1 MCGRFTLTRT
11 NLRDVATILEAE
23 LDEELEAAYSPRY
36 NVAPS
41 NIHWLLVNEGGRR
54 QIVAG
59 RWGFPIAFGP
69 RKDDPVGLINA
80 RSETAASKP
89 TFRDAFAR
97 ARCAVLADGFFEWS
111 GPRGRR
117 TPTWFHAPSLELLPL
132 AGLWREQ
139 VCPETG
145 EVERRFTILTTEAN
159 AVIEPCHAR
168 MPAIL
173 PPASVSPW
181 IEPAPNTR
189 HPEALR
195 RFSAELS
202 AHLRPA
208 DNSLLV
214 ATPVSSRVGNVRH
227 DDPSCIEPERTLF

>member
-23 LDEELEAAYSPRY
+23 LDEELQADHAPRY

-41 NIHWLLVNEGGRR
+41 NIHWLLVDEGGRR

-59 RWGFPIAFGP
+59 RWGFPIPFGP

-80 RSETAASKP
+80 RAETAASKP
-89 TFRDAFAR
+89 TFRDAFTHT
-97 ARCAVLADGFFEWS
+97 RCAVIADGFFEWS

-117 TPTWFHAPSLELLPL
+117 MPTWFHSPATQLLL
-132 AGLWREQ
+132 FAGLWRERTD
-139 VCPETG
+139 PESG

-159 AVIEPCHAR
+159 AVIEPSHAR

-173 PPASVSPW
+173 APASVTPW
-181 IEPAPNTR
+181 LSPAPRTR
-189 HPEALR
+189 DRETLR
-195 RFSAELS
+195 RFSGALGD
-202 AHLRPA
+202 HLRPA
-208 DNSLLV
+208 DNALLV
-214 ATPVSSRVGNVRH
+214 ATPVSSRVGNVRN
-227 DDPSCIEPERTLF
+227 DDPGCIEPERTLF